1 MSRSLTDWVDYIQT
15 LHARTMDLSLE
26 RVAEVYQRL
35 YPDGVHYP
43 VITIAGTNGKG
54 STAELLAS
62 IYRQAGL
69 RVGKYTSPHLVS
81 VTERYNIQG
90 QPVAETLLI
99 NAFERIE
106 EVRGEVSLTFFEFGT
121 LLAIDLFAHADLDVA
136 VMEVGLGGRL
146 DAVNILDP
154 ELTIITS
161 IALDHTAWL
170 GDSLEQ
176 ILVEKFGVT
185 RKGIPCVI
193 GMQSPPEN
201 LPLLAEERG
210 VPLIRLQQDFRYKF
224 VANADSESQAWDYLS
239 DGWTASGLPLP
250 FGQGGHQ
257 LDNAAAALT
266 AVRALQTRLPVN
278 DDNLR
283 EGIQQAYNPA
293 RCEVK
298 QRDPYIIV
306 DVAHNPASVEALARF
321 ILSLE
326 VMGRIVA
333 VCGMLQDKDISHA
346 LSHIAPQIDTWYVAT
361 IHDERGAKAE
371 QISAVVEQMDAKKS
385 AADVLQFDSVGEAFE
400 RAENQLQR
408 DDCLVV
414 FGSFFISGDIIAQL
428 QKRDDHG

>member
-81 VTERYNIQG
+81 FTERYNIQG

-185 RKGIPCVI
+185 RKEIPCVI

-201 LPLLAEERG
+201 LPLNKG
-210 VPLIRLQQDFRYKF
+210 GHFWK
-224 VANADSESQAWDYLS
+224 NSESS
-239 DGWTASGLPLP
+239 
-250 FGQGGHQ
+250 
-257 LDNAAAALT
+257 
-266 AVRALQTRLPVN
+266 
-278 DDNLR
+278 
-283 EGIQQAYNPA
+283 I
-293 RCEVK
+293 
-298 QRDPYIIV
+298 YIIDPHCKV
-306 DVAHNPASVEALARF
+306 DYGHLFQLLSTDSKDHGWVEDDLR
-321 ILSLE
+321 LRPS
-326 VMGRIVA
+326 
-333 VCGMLQDKDISHA
+333 DD
-346 LSHIAPQIDTWYVAT
+346 
-361 IHDERGAKAE
+361 
-371 QISAVVEQMDAKKS
+371 
-385 AADVLQFDSVGEAFE
+385 
-400 RAENQLQR
+400 ENQLSMFY
-408 DDCLVV
+408 VI
-414 FGSFFISGDIIAQL
+414 FA
-428 QKRDDHG
+428 HY